1 MSRLSVG
8 YRKYFPAPRI
18 YRASARKYLKIPSTL
33 AAKTATIEN
42 RAVGRGVWVDMEGR
56 HLDLGYFSHLN

>member
-18 YRASARKYLKIPSTL
+18 YRASARKYLKIPPTLVANRRDHRTEPFGERGDEKSTERR
-33 AAKTATIEN
+33 K
-42 RAVGRGVWVDMEGR
+42 RRR
-56 HLDLGYFSHLN
+56 RKR